1 MCNDICGGTRGDEFT
16 SESAVVG
23 ARTCGSNWAAGGC
36 KAANSPG
43 PALALYA
50 KDGGPAFQKSP
61 GVYDPLVV
69 GAFFRSHPGV
79 LPSFVDHG
87 VCSLKTDPASPEAM
101 PNGVICQEAMVV
113 SMEISMKKYT
123 ESNR

>member
-1 MCNDICGGTRGDEFT
+1 MTTLGGKRKL
-16 SESAVVG
+16 AMMLVV
-23 ARTCGSNWAAGGC
+23 AAGVLSGC
-36 KAANSPG
+36 RGTYPPG
-43 PALALYA
+43 PVLTLYA
-50 KDGGPAFQKSP
+50 KDGGPAFQKGP

-69 GAFFRSHPGV
+69 GGFFKAHPEV

-87 VCSLKTDPASPEAM
+87 VCSLRTDPASPEAM

-113 SMEISMKKYT
+113 SMEISMKKDI